1 MSKLIDFYKQILKLG
16 GLIADKDGLVSAV
29 IEDESVPFTVKGKR
43 LALPLKP
50 NMAKTDDLVIFHPLN
65 ENFLRGESD
74 VMQRYRSAIN
84 TRLNYVIGCMME
96 ELLTL
101 ITSPGE
107 HQKLNPDQSEVLSV
121 AHEADES
128 TLTRFSQLMKAMGV
142 GDKEKAFVNIY
153 LKKTA
158 TIKGKVYK
166 RGAIITFPFYKELI
180 KKEKTVYGVTLR
192 IKDREA
198 IQKLMEFLIPGI
210 GDEEA
215 YNKGSSGDLS
225 PFLDALLK
233 GVIGIASNI
242 NSIAET
248 YKDFLPLYDQYL
260 YNSEW
265 VDTMDNIHLLEPEIR
280 LIPMQAGN
288 EGSNGAIPTA
298 PTPQPALAVAPHQP
312 APVQMPTPVYNPAPP
327 PYMGHVQQP
336 APAPVVQSQQG
347 KDPSKVSFAELDAR
361 MRQANPVM
369 QQQYNPAWGPMPMQ
383 QPNAWQG
390 YMPQPMSGPAAARA
404 NMSSLSILASA
415 PPPAGAVP
423 QMNGWG
429 QQQQPSAFI

>member
-16 GLIADKDGLVSAV
+16 GLVSDKSGLVSAM

-43 LALPLKP
+43 LALPLKE

-84 TRLNYVIGCMME
+84 TRMNFVIGCMME

-101 ITSPGE
+101 ITSTGE
-107 HQKLNPDQSEVLSV
+107 HQKLSPDQSEVLSV

-128 TLTRFSQLMKAMGV
+128 TLTRFSQLMKAMGP
-142 GDKEKAFVNIY
+142 GDKEKCFVNIY

-166 RGAIITFPFYKELI
+166 RGAIVSFPFYKELI
-180 KKEKTVYGVTLR
+180 KKEKTVYGVALR

-198 IQKLMEFLIPGI
+198 IQKLMEFIIPGI
-210 GDEEA
+210 GDEES

-248 YKDFLPLYDQYL
+248 YKDFLPLYDQYQ
-260 YNSEW
+260 YGDEW

-280 LIPMQAGN
+280 MIPMQAGN
-288 EGSNGAIPTA
+288 EGSTGILPVPA
-298 PTPQPALAVAPHQP
+298 PAAPALSVAPYQP
-312 APVQMPTPVYNPAPP
+312 APIQQPTSVPMYGAQPP
-327 PYMGHVQQP
+327 HQYIGNVQQP
-336 APAPVVQSQQG
+336 APAPMVQSQQG

-361 MRQANPVM
+361 MRQNSPMM
-369 QQQYNPAWGPMPMQ
+369 QQPPGWGQMPMQ
-383 QPNAWQG
+383 QPNAWQA
-390 YMPQPMSGPAAARA
+390 YMPQPVSGPVAARA
-404 NMSSLSILASA
+404 NMSSLSVLASA
-415 PPPAGAVP
+415 PPPAGAVG

-429 QQQQPSAFI
+429 QQQQGGFI

>member
-1 MSKLIDFYKQILKLG
+1 MSKLVDFYKQILKLG

-84 TRLNYVIGCMME
+84 TRMNFVIGCMME

-142 GDKEKAFVNIY
+142 GDKEKCFVNIY

-166 RGAIITFPFYKELI
+166 RGAIVTFPFYKELA

-198 IQKLMEFLIPGI
+198 IMKLMEFIIPGI
-210 GDEEA
+210 ADDEA

-233 GVIGIASNI
+233 GAIGLASNI

-248 YKDFLPLYDQYL
+248 YKDFLPLYDQYQ
-260 YNSEW
+260 YGSEW

-288 EGSNGAIPTA
+288 EGSTGVLPVAQA
-298 PTPQPALAVAPHQP
+298 PAPAPALAVAPQQPMSVPMYGAQPPHQ
-312 APVQMPTPVYNPAPP
+312 YI
-327 PYMGHVQQP
+327 GHVQPP
-336 APAPVVQSQQG
+336 APAPVVQTQQG
-347 KDPSKVSFAELDAR
+347 KDPSKVSFAEIDAR
-361 MRQANPVM
+361 MRQNNPTM
-369 QQQYNPAWGPMPMQ
+369 QQNPGWGPMPMQ
-383 QPNAWQG
+383 QPNGWG
-390 YMPQPMSGPAAARA
+390 NYMPQPMSGPAAARA
-404 NMSSLSILASA
+404 NASALSVLASA
-415 PPPAGAVP
+415 PPPVGTVP

-429 QQQQPSAFI
+429 QPQHQGGFI

>member
-101 ITSPGE
+101 ITSAGE
-107 HQKLNPDQSEVLSV
+107 HQKLTPDQSEVLSV
-121 AHEADES
+121 AHDADEN
-128 TLTRFSQLMKAMGV
+128 TLVRFSQLMKAMGV
-142 GDKEKAFVNIY
+142 GDKEKCFVNIY

-166 RGAIITFPFYKELI
+166 RGAIVSFPFYKELA
-180 KKEKTVYGVTLR
+180 KKEKTVYGVALR
-192 IKDREA
+192 IKDRDS
-198 IQKLMEFLIPGI
+198 IMKLMEFMIPGI
-210 GDEEA
+210 ADEEA
-215 YNKGSSGDLS
+215 YNRGSSGDLS

-242 NSIAET
+242 SSISET
-248 YKDFLPLYDQYL
+248 YKDFLPGYDQYQ
-260 YNSEW
+260 YGSDW
-265 VDTMDNIHLLEPEIR
+265 VDAMDNIHLLEPEIR
-280 LIPMQAGN
+280 MIPMQAGN
-288 EGSNGAIPTA
+288 EGSTGALPTSAPAA
-298 PTPQPALAVAPHQP
+298 PTLSVMP
-312 APVQMPTPVYNPAPP
+312 PVQMNPYAPP
-327 PYMGHVQQP
+327 AQSYVGQVQQP
-336 APAPVVQSQQG
+336 APVAAVQSQQG

-361 MRQANPVM
+361 MRNHQPQM
-369 QQQYNPAWGPMPMQ
+369 QHNPAWGPMGMQ
-383 QPNAWQG
+383 QPNAWQP
-390 YMPQPMSGPAAARA
+390 YMPQQMSGPAAARA
-404 NMSSLSILASA
+404 NLSSLALLANA
-415 PPPAGAVP
+415 PPPAMAAT
-423 QMNGWG
+423 QMNTWNRTSTGG
-429 QQQQPSAFI
+429 YI